1 MRFSVLLFCGVL
13 HTVFGT
19 ETPQDVLPLRLVDG
33 DSVCSGRVEVL
44 YNETWGTIC
53 DDYWDMADAVVVCRQ
68 LNCGFVDSARGAA
81 QFGEGTEEIWLDDV
95 ECIGTETHLQ
105 QCKFRTIGEHNCNH
119 VEDAGVICNADL
131 APRPAIYQ
139 GRKSNIFV
147 NGENLQIKCST
158 QGYYSANVFH
168 LYKDSA
174 NTPVMSKAPSSKDFT
189 VTFEILNITIRN
201 TGNYSCSY
209 NSQIAGKTF
218 SSERSDE
225 VDIVMKD
232 FLHPPIITFNQ
243 MPNVFVKGQNLAIR
257 CEAPERFENCR
268 FYLYKESEENVISSL
283 MATDSSSNV
292 VFNITDLQKSDEGS
306 YFCRYQALLAKRLL
320 VNSSLSDSAN
330 VTVHDDVQLRLVSKE
345 SDCAGMVE
353 VYYNGTWGK
362 VCGGSWNL
370 AAGQVA
376 CRHLGCGFVKS
387 TPRGERFQIGR
398 DPVQLNHVHC
408 LGTETLLWKCSPL
421 SWTDVTCFSNFR
433 AEVACSER
441 PLKPAISVFRTPS
454 VFMQGENVT
463 VHCEFSSFYTGSRM
477 FLYKVG
483 EKAPVLTMPVPER
496 ENTVNFT
503 LTSIQSRQTGNYTC
517 NFDMDLSELVFSSE
531 QSEQQMITVKDEP
544 PEPVIF
550 SVKIPPHFL
559 PGQLIRLQCRAPQY
573 FSVITYYLFKDNGK
587 NCISS
592 KPAVV
597 QDSPAIFEV
606 MTEGKKDEG
615 DYTCR
620 YEMKTSGQL
629 YNSSHSEPL
638 KITVIADIKLRLADG
653 PVPCSG
659 RVEGY
664 ANGTWGTICDS
675 NWGLPDAE
683 VVCRQLRCGFVR
695 SATRSGRFGEGTG
708 PVWGDNVNCNG
719 TEPYLWV
726 CPFDIAGPRSCPMTT
741 DAGVICS
748 DTPLKPQILM
758 WRTLGKFSQG
768 ENISIQCSSPKFYTG
783 ATFYLYKVGES
794 AHIKTVKASATSNS
808 VTFTRAKINTGHEG
822 YYICTYQLERD
833 GRNYTSEKSDQVKVI
848 VIDKPPKP
856 TIEILRPTGAFSI
869 GETANIK
876 CSTHDAYSGVIFI
889 LSKVES
895 NTYIT
900 SAVVKAAGFSTILT
914 VKDISSKDQGD
925 YVCLYQIKR
934 SGKLFNSTQSDR
946 KQLTVTDE
954 LQRPAVSQLRPSGQ
968 YLEGQSAD
976 IQCSAPK
983 VYTGITFTL
992 HKVGSTAVVASFGPT
1007 SNTTV
1012 ILKIRNM
1019 RSREEGSYTCMYQAS
1034 VWGRSYTSARSEL
1047 LNVTLARQPEGPK
1060 LTVTTLFGLF
1070 VQGKSVRITCL
1081 APEYYTTNRFHLIKN
1096 GKATNLPWIPT
1107 QWAHHGAEFRIA
1119 NTTVS
1124 DSGNYTCIYE
1134 TEINGNM
1141 FNSTY
1146 SNFVVIA
1153 VSERVEI
1160 RLMNGSSICSGR
1172 VEILNN
1178 KTWGTVCDDQW
1189 QLADAQIVCRE
1200 LRCGTAVSA
1209 LTHAYFGK
1217 GTGPIVLDDL
1227 DCRGTELFLWQCPSR
1242 HWGQHNCHHEEDA
1255 GVICSGP
1262 KPRLSVLPDYDVFV
1276 KGESLTL
1283 KCTLKSHNASKRLE
1297 FLRNSVYLS
1306 HQELNPE
1313 DISATLNLK
1322 NIGEGDQGDYTCH
1335 YVYLEGDQ
1343 WIHSTPSD
1351 PVQVTITDTLTK
1363 PRGNSA
1369 GSLKR
1374 KGIIGLCVGTLIF
1387 LVIAFFVGNHYR
1399 KSGFIWARKESRTHH
1414 LQPLIV
1420 NQEELDRTE
1429 YIDDDTSI

>member
-1 MRFSVLLFCGVL
+1 
-13 HTVFGT
+13 
-19 ETPQDVLPLRLVDG
+19 
-33 DSVCSGRVEVL
+33 
-44 YNETWGTIC
+44 
-53 DDYWDMADAVVVCRQ
+53 
-68 LNCGFVDSARGAA
+68 
-81 QFGEGTEEIWLDDV
+81 
-95 ECIGTETHLQ
+95 
-105 QCKFRTIGEHNCNH
+105 
-119 VEDAGVICNADL
+119 
-131 APRPAIYQ
+131 
-139 GRKSNIFV
+139 
-147 NGENLQIKCST
+147 
-158 QGYYSANVFH
+158 
-168 LYKDSA
+168 
-174 NTPVMSKAPSSKDFT
+174 
-189 VTFEILNITIRN
+189 
-201 TGNYSCSY
+201 
-209 NSQIAGKTF
+209 
-218 SSERSDE
+218 
-225 VDIVMKD
+225 
-232 FLHPPIITFNQ
+232 
-243 MPNVFVKGQNLAIR
+243 
-257 CEAPERFENCR
+257 
-268 FYLYKESEENVISSL
+268 
-283 MATDSSSNV
+283 
-292 VFNITDLQKSDEGS
+292 
-306 YFCRYQALLAKRLL
+306 
-320 VNSSLSDSAN
+320 
-330 VTVHDDVQLRLVSKE
+330 
-345 SDCAGMVE
+345 
-353 VYYNGTWGK
+353 
-362 VCGGSWNL
+362 
-370 AAGQVA
+370 
-376 CRHLGCGFVKS
+376 
-387 TPRGERFQIGR
+387 
-398 DPVQLNHVHC
+398 
-408 LGTETLLWKCSPL
+408 
-421 SWTDVTCFSNFR
+421 
-433 AEVACSER
+433 
-441 PLKPAISVFRTPS
+441 
-454 VFMQGENVT
+454 
-463 VHCEFSSFYTGSRM
+463 
-477 FLYKVG
+477 
-483 EKAPVLTMPVPER
+483 
-496 ENTVNFT
+496 
-503 LTSIQSRQTGNYTC
+503 
-517 NFDMDLSELVFSSE
+517 
-531 QSEQQMITVKDEP
+531 
-544 PEPVIF
+544 
-550 SVKIPPHFL
+550 
-559 PGQLIRLQCRAPQY
+559 
-573 FSVITYYLFKDNGK
+573 
-587 NCISS
+587 
-592 KPAVV
+592 
-597 QDSPAIFEV
+597 
-606 MTEGKKDEG
+606 
-615 DYTCR
+615 
-620 YEMKTSGQL
+620 
-629 YNSSHSEPL
+629 
-638 KITVIADIKLRLADG
+638 
-653 PVPCSG
+653 
-659 RVEGY
+659 
-664 ANGTWGTICDS
+664 
-675 NWGLPDAE
+675 
-683 VVCRQLRCGFVR
+683 
-695 SATRSGRFGEGTG
+695 
-708 PVWGDNVNCNG
+708 
-719 TEPYLWV
+719 
-726 CPFDIAGPRSCPMTT
+726 MTT

-783 ATFYLYKVGES
+783 ATSYLYKVGES

-808 VTFTRAKINTGHEG
+808 VTFTRAKINTAHEG

-934 SGKLFNSTQSDR
+934 SGKLFNSTQSDHKR
-946 KQLTVTDE
+946 VAA
-954 LQRPAVSQLRPSGQ
+954 PSSQSAATIWPVLGS
-968 YLEGQSAD
+968 QSAD

-1034 VWGRSYTSARSEL
+1034 IWGRSYTSARSEL

-1124 DSGNYTCIYE
+1124 DSGNYTCIHE

-1209 LTHAYFGK
+1209 LTHTYFGK

-1262 KPRLSVLPDYDVFV
+1262 KTRLSVLPDYDVFV

-1313 DISATLNLK
+1313 DISATLNLR

-1351 PVQVTITDTLTK
+1351 PVQVTITDKLGSTLVIYGCVAFECRKKSEKRYTYK
-1363 PRGNSA
+1363 A
-1369 GSLKR
+1369 KR
-1374 KGIIGLCVGTLIF
+1374 KFCSCPFILEHIQLSQRCINGNNVIWMSAAPATLKKFNTIPDKPAQYDWYLTTRFNVQSPPSPPPPPHAHAHSSLHGEVQQLAKSPTTAPSKPVTSTTEKVMSSRSIGTTHAPLRV
-1387 LVIAFFVGNHYR
+1387 
-1399 KSGFIWARKESRTHH
+1399 THH
-1414 LQPLIV
+1414 RDLERYQSSCTFARSKSWNSLRTSTMGVPAPHGLQRFKIPAPQYLFKGH
-1420 NQEELDRTE
+1420 
-1429 YIDDDTSI
+1429 